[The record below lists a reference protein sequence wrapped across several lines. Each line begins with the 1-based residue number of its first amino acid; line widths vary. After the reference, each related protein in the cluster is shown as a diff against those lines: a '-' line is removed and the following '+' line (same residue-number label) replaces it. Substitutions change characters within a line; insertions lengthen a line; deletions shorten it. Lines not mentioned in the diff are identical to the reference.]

1 MKEHTSS
8 PAGVRLS
15 QQRPAGLKS
24 HYDFIVC
31 GSGSSGSVV
40 ARRLAEHSNVSVLL
54 LEAGGSDDVPSVTE
68 SVRWFENLGTERDW
82 GFVAQPNPHL
92 KGRSIPLNMG
102 RVLGGGSS
110 INVMAWARGHQN
122 DWNYFASESGDTAW
136 NYESVL
142 NIYRRIEDWQGA
154 PDPRRR
160 GTGGLVFVQSAPNPN
175 PIAPAMV
182 EGAGSIGMP
191 IFDSNNG
198 RLMEAD
204 GGASIMDLRV
214 RNGKRL
220 SVFRTYTFPYK
231 DRPNLTVLAHAEV
244 IKLSFQGKRAIGV
257 EIVHDGQ
264 VSRITAGQEVIL
276 SLGAMNTPKVLML
289 SGIGDQSELRRL
301 GIPVIQHLPGVGK
314 NFQDHFSVGCV
325 WEYQQPLRLRNN
337 GGEATFFWKSNPE
350 LDTPDLQTCQVQV
363 PVCSAEAAV
372 RFNPP
377 IGSWGLSAGVVAPK
391 SRGQI
396 RLSGANPDDPL
407 LIDANTLA
415 DPDDLRAAVAC
426 VELCREIGNSTP
438 LSSYTKRE
446 VMPGNLKGPEL
457 EDYVREGAITYWHQ
471 AGTAKM
477 GRDAVS
483 VVDGDLKIYG
493 IDNLRVAD
501 ASIMPRTTACNTM
514 APCVVIGERAAE
526 ILRMAHKL

>member
-1 MKEHTSS
+1 
-8 PAGVRLS
+8 
-15 QQRPAGLKS
+15 
-24 HYDFIVC
+24 
-31 GSGSSGSVV
+31 
-40 ARRLAEHSNVSVLL
+40 
-54 LEAGGSDDVPSVTE
+54 
-68 SVRWFENLGTERDW
+68 
-82 GFVAQPNPHL
+82 
-92 KGRSIPLNMG
+92 
-102 RVLGGGSS
+102 
-110 INVMAWARGHQN
+110 
-122 DWNYFASESGDTAW
+122 
-136 NYESVL
+136 
-142 NIYRRIEDWQGA
+142 
-154 PDPRRR
+154 
-160 GTGGLVFVQSAPNPN
+160 
-175 PIAPAMV
+175 
-182 EGAGSIGMP
+182 
-191 IFDSNNG
+191 
-198 RLMEAD
+198 
-204 GGASIMDLRV
+204 
-214 RNGKRL
+214 
-220 SVFRTYTFPYK
+220 VFRTYTFPYK

-257 EIVHDGQ
+257 EIVHNGQ
-264 VSRITAGQEVIL
+264 VSRITAGQEVVL

-325 WEYQQPLRLRNN
+325 WEYQQPLPLRNN

-377 IGSWGLSAGVVAPK
+377 TGSWGLSAGVVAPK

-438 LSSYTKRE
+438 LSPYTKRE

-483 VVDGDLKIYG
+483 VVDGALKIYG